1 MFHSIIQLL
10 TERKKKKKN
19 NDSCKN
25 ADIEWLEF
33 EFETLRL

>member
-10 TERKKKKKN
+10 TERKKN

-25 ADIEWLEF
+25 ADIQWLEF